1 MKFSETLAA
10 YADIR
15 QVLDMALAQGGLR
28 TTHKNKAAAI
38 TWRHRAYKFRR
49 KFLDWTAAS
58 LERQGV
64 HAIPSTP
71 YDLMRLVITPENPL
85 VVEIYPDRQ
94 QIVMT
99 DMKGNPIEAANLPSV
114 SVHTPTELDEEIRKV
129 AEGLDIGNLEI

>member
-10 YADIR
+10 YADVR
-15 QVLDMALAQGGLR
+15 QVLDMALAQGGLKI
-28 TTHKNKAAAI
+28 THKTRAAAI

-49 KFLDWTAAS
+49 KFLDWTAQG

-94 QIVMT
+94 EIVMT
-99 DMKGNPIEAANLPSV
+99 DLKDNPIEAPSAPAAI
-114 SVHTPTELDEEIRKV
+114 HTPSPLDEEIKKL
-129 AEGLDIGNLEI
+129 AAGLDIGEIDI